1 MKRYRNSASH
11 ERSPRTGRRSGPGSP
26 HIARRTEAAEY
37 ATHSRAES
45 TLRAYRSDWKAFTE
59 WCREHDLVALPA
71 EPVTVAMYL
80 SDGARTLKAS
90 TLRRRLSSIAVAHQT
105 AGLSNPVEDARV
117 KATWAGIR
125 RTHGTAQR
133 GKDPVLIAD
142 LRLMV
147 AVLPDSL
154 IGRRDACLLLLG
166 FASALRRSELV
177 ALNVEDLSETDEGL
191 IVTVRRSKTDQE
203 GEGREIGVPYG
214 SNPSTC
220 PVRVTRA
227 WLESSGIESG
237 PVLRSVDRHGTI
249 GTTAL
254 SEQSGSAHREAHR
267 RSRGARSRQVR
278 RAQSAL
284 GDGDLGGEGRSNG
297 SSDHG
302 DHGPPFAHGP
312 APVYPAWVVV
322 QRERGDEV
330 GSVTIAI
337 GRWSRTRCY
346 VALG

>member
-1 MKRYRNSASH
+1 ML
-11 ERSPRTGRRSGPGSP
+11 T
-26 HIARRTEAAEY
+26 
-37 ATHSRAES
+37 
-45 TLRAYRSDWKAFTE
+45 
-59 WCREHDLVALPA
+59 
-71 EPVTVAMYL
+71 
-80 SDGARTLKAS
+80 
-90 TLRRRLSSIAVAHQT
+90 
-105 AGLSNPVEDARV
+105 
-117 KATWAGIR
+117 
-125 RTHGTAQR
+125 
-133 GKDPVLIAD
+133 AD
-142 LRLMV
+142 LRLMI

-191 IVTVRRSKTDQE
+191 VVTVRRSKTDQE

-220 PVRVTRA
+220 PVRATRA
-227 WLESSGIESG
+227 WLEASGIESG
-237 PVLRSVDRHGTI
+237 PVFRSVDRHGTV

-254 SEQSGSAHREAHR
+254 SGKAVALIVKRTVEAAGLDPARFAAHSLRSGY
-267 RSRGARSRQVR
+267 
-278 RAQSAL
+278 
-284 GDGDLGGEGRSNG
+284 GDLRREGRSDG

-302 DHGPPFAHGP
+302 DDRPPFAHGV
-312 APVYPAWVVV
+312 AAVHSAWVVV

-330 GSVTIAI
+330 GAVTIAI